1 MPSTPRAARP
11 WPAFAPALAAILTF
25 TVQGALAEPE
35 GKAGAAAVEV
45 AAPAASATAA
55 AGEKPMTMET
65 FLDRVMMAESGG
77 RADLRSAR
85 STALGAYQLIEGT
98 FLGLVRRHFAAET
111 ANLSHPQL
119 LALRLNPVFSR
130 RVAEA
135 FTRENATH
143 LAESNLEPTFQNL
156 RLAYLVGPGGA
167 VRVLRAHP
175 ETPLSQL
182 LSPAA
187 IVANPFMVGMSARG
201 LIAKAARDLAV
212 SPESRAGVVA
222 APGSAA
228 AQARANGLVV
238 RCNMA
243 LPSCRKWVALRQS
256 RGAPAARIAKR

>member
-1 MPSTPRAARP
+1 MPSSPRAARF
-11 WPAFAPALAAILTF
+11 WPTLAPALVAITTYAAHP
-25 TVQGALAEPE
+25 ALAVAESR
-35 GKAGAAAVEV
+35 AGAKPAEAAL
-45 AAPAASATAA
+45 SATVPAPV
-55 AGEKPMTMET
+55 GDKTMTMDA

-111 ANLSHPQL
+111 AGLGHPQL
-119 LALRLNPVFSR
+119 LALRLNPAFSR
-130 RVAEA
+130 RIAEA

-143 LAESNLEPTFQNL
+143 LAGSSLEPTFQNL

-175 ETPLSQL
+175 ETQLSQL

-187 IVANPFMVGMSARG
+187 IVANPFMVGMTARG

-212 SPESRAGVVA
+212 SPESRAGVAA
-222 APGSAA
+222 APGSAT
-228 AQARANGLVV
+228 AQARASGLVV

-256 RGAPAARIAKR
+256 RSTPVARIAKR

>member
-1 MPSTPRAARP
+1 MPGSSRAARL
-11 WPAFAPALAAILTF
+11 WPALAAALT
-25 TVQGALAEPE
+25 GLL
-35 GKAGAAAVEV
+35 
-45 AAPAASATAA
+45 TAA
-55 AGEKPMTMET
+55 APHAFAQSVLTADGNAAAAPVAGPVDTSMTMEA

-85 STALGAYQLIEGT
+85 STAVGAYQLIEGT
-98 FLGLVRRHFAAET
+98 FLAIVRRHFAAET
-111 ANLSHPQL
+111 AGLDQTRL
-119 LALRLNPVFSR
+119 LALRLNPAFSR

-143 LAESNLEPTFQNL
+143 LAGHNLEPTFQNL

-167 VRVLRAHP
+167 TRILRANP
-175 ETPLSQL
+175 EAPLSQL

-212 SPESRAGVVA
+212 SPESRAGIAA
-222 APGSAA
+222 APGSVA
-228 AQARANGLVV
+228 AQARAAGLVI

-256 RGAPAARIAKR
+256 RPPVATARVAKR

>member
-1 MPSTPRAARP
+1 MPGSSRAA
-11 WPAFAPALAAILTF
+11 ALRVAVAAISA
-25 TVQGALAEPE
+25 GSLA
-35 GKAGAAAVEV
+35 
-45 AAPAASATAA
+45 AASATAA
-55 AGEKPMTMET
+55 AETAASPPAAPATVAAPATGDKPMTMEV

-77 RADLRSAR
+77 RADLRADR

-98 FLGLVRRHFAAET
+98 FLGIVRRHFAVET
-111 ANLSHPQL
+111 ASLNPTQL
-119 LALRLNPVFSR
+119 LALRLNPAFSR

-143 LAESNLEPTFQNL
+143 LAGQSLEPTFQNL

-167 VRVLRAHP
+167 VRVLRANP
-175 ETPLSQL
+175 ETPLAHL

-187 IVANPFMVGMSARG
+187 IIANPFMVGMSARG

-212 SPESRAGVVA
+212 TPQSRAGIAA
-222 APGSAA
+222 APGGAA
-228 AQARANGLVV
+228 AQARAGGLVI

-256 RGAPAARIAKR
+256 RPSAASARVAKR